1 MIDITKHFDMLT
13 VAEFV
18 ETRADAE
25 TLIALGADCLHGFH
39 FRTTSVR
46 PRWAENSVVQAAS

>member
-25 TLIALGADCLHGFH
+25 TLIALGAD
-39 FRTTSVR
+39 
-46 PRWAENSVVQAAS
+46 